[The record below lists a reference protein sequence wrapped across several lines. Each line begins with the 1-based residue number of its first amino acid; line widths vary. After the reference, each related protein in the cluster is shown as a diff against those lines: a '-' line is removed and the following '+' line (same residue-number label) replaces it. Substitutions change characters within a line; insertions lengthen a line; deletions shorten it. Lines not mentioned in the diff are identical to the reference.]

1 MSAKS
6 TKRTRADGSA
16 DPDAAQW
23 FFYLLRCG
31 DGSLYAG
38 VTTDLE
44 RRLAE
49 HRAGKGARYTRGR
62 NPIELAFSEP
72 FPDRSSAQQR
82 EAEVRN
88 WPRDRKEALIRD

>member
-1 MSAKS
+1 MKS
-6 TKRTRADGSA
+6 TRRTRADESA
-16 DPDAAQW
+16 DPTASQW

-62 NPIELAFSEP
+62 TPIQLAFSEP

-82 EAEVRN
+82 EAEVRTWDRN
-88 WPRDRKEALIRD
+88 RKEALIRA